1 MPKFDEVTGKQFLED
16 YNGKELFKE
25 FIPVIGKMPSIAYV
39 PFHKKQAKDVV
50 GYILGKGYCD
60 QAAADALI
68 EKFNALYG
76 DKELNES
83 RALPIRQ
90 GSF

>member
-16 YNGKELFKE
+16 YNGKALFKE

-50 GYILGKGYCD
+50 GYVLSKGYCD
-60 QAAADALI
+60 QAAAHALI
-68 EKFNALYG
+68 AKFNELYG
-76 DKELNES
+76 DK
-83 RALPIRQ
+83 
-90 GSF
+90 

>member
-1 MPKFDEVTGKQFLED
+1 MED

-68 EKFNALYG
+68 AKFNELYG
-76 DKELNES
+76 DK
-83 RALPIRQ
+83 
-90 GSF
+90 

>member
-1 MPKFDEVTGKQFLED
+1 MPKFDEVTGKQFLEV

-50 GYILGKGYCD
+50 GSILGKGY
-60 QAAADALI
+60 
-68 EKFNALYG
+68 
-76 DKELNES
+76 
-83 RALPIRQ
+83 
-90 GSF
+90 

>member
-1 MPKFDEVTGKQFLED
+1 MPKFDEVTGKQFLEV

-68 EKFNALYG
+68 AKFNELYG
-76 DKELNES
+76 DK
-83 RALPIRQ
+83 
-90 GSF
+90 